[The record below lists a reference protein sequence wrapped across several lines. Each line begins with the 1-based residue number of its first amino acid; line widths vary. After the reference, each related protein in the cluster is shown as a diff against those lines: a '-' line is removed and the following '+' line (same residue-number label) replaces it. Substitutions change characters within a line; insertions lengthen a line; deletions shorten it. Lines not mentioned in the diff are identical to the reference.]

1 MASFNPNLAYF
12 LQRLSGV
19 STNYFKLE
27 PQNSTTATAGNIIR
41 FTLPNNCLL
50 NLNSISLMLNAKIT
64 ADGGQGRLPNRIDSL
79 IERYTVEAGGVQIAQ
94 GFNGYNVFRHLK
106 DNLTCE
112 HLDSTLGHTEV
123 ARSVSYVNGSAIST
137 TETYSESGGATQFC
151 INHFDG
157 MLGSMSPSIIDTA
170 LCPELVLTFH
180 LAPNDVCIDAKGSAM
195 AGTATTGIDIDATS
209 PAPAYSINNFHLLVE
224 TIGIQD
230 SIMDELLEKKIQST
244 GFVELPFKQY
254 FSFNDTATSNNR
266 WSVSSQSID
275 RVWVGYRNTGY
286 NSAGGAVSVAGYKK
300 SGAFVDDEATQTASD
315 IDIGVP
321 QYDRGGVYDTNREK
335 LISKY
340 FNFTENA
347 TSGTTAKY
355 QLQVNGAL
363 IPQFKATSEQM
374 LAITKNSL
382 PMSKMTKFENM
393 TLNQYKTNYF
403 GWCVRFNLPDSEAG
417 REVSGL
423 DSRGINLQGQLL
435 NENVVSTQNV
445 MIFVEC
451 TSTLRVG
458 AGKMVEVIV

>member
-50 NLNSISLMLNAKIT
+50 NLNSLSLMLNAKIT
-64 ADGGQGRLPNRIDSL
+64 ADAGDGRLPNRIDSL

-112 HLDSTLGHTEV
+112 HLDATLGHTEV
-123 ARSVSYVNGSAIST
+123 ARNVSYVDGQAIST
-137 TETYSESGGATQFC
+137 TETYSDSGGATQFC
-151 INHFDG
+151 INHFEG

-170 LCPELVLTFH
+170 LMPELVLTFH
-180 LAPNDVCIDAKGSAM
+180 LAPNEVCIDASGSAI
-195 AGTATTGIDIDATS
+195 AGTASTGINLAATS
-209 PAPAYSINNFHLLVE
+209 AAPAYSINNFHLLVE

-230 SIMDELLEKKIQST
+230 SVYDELLEKKIQST

-254 FSFNDTATSNNR
+254 FSFNDTASTNNR

-286 NSAGGAVSVAGYKK
+286 NSAGGAVSVNGYKK
-300 SGAFVDDEATQTASD
+300 SGAFVDDASGESSAD

-321 QYDRGGVYDTNREK
+321 QYDKGGVYDTNKEK

-340 FNFTENA
+340 FNFA
-347 TSGTTAKY
+347 QGSSGGVSSY

-363 IPQFKATSEQM
+363 IPQFKAKAEQM

-393 TLNQYKTNYF
+393 TLDQYKTNYF

-423 DSRGINLQGQLL
+423 DSRGVNLQGQLL

-458 AGKMVEVIV
+458 AGKMVEIIV